1 VFLHDFRLRAD
12 NARVKTTRQSKAD
25 NSIKDTFYWPDMT
38 VSRSTRFSRL
48 FKLSHI
54 LIMRVQRRDIC
65 RFLDAQGLPD
75 ANQRYV
81 IPESF
86 ASLMSSF
93 HNRGIYSIY
102 NHFAEFCVHNNRLDE
117 EHRPIEHDNFF
128 QISSY
133 LGNRHVFGTY
143 RLKMF
148 VHLSTVVE
156 TTPNVSK
163 LDFSFASGITTTS
176 GGSAAESSLARSF
189 AFDVLPSPTVLPRAT
204 ASQVLAS
211 AGVPLLGGNPQ
222 PSIAPRS
229 VGILAAPPDAMQPLR
244 TPIAAPL
251 AAYRGLSTMH
261 SASLFA
267 ASPSLSPIRPVS
279 QRGLQMQPTPVQ
291 FPESDD
297 WILRELSSKLT
308 PALADGDAH
317 LELLVL
323 ANTLANYTLSGSM
336 SPGAAQDA
344 NNSLVS
350 PKGRSVIWADSRKAK
365 LERWEGDSVEEAEH
379 DSTSSLSA
387 GSRGAEDDYFFTMDP
402 LELESP
408 SGRVNILGVPLEDGE
423 PLEASEWEVSYSGE
437 LRRSSTVWDRLPE
450 LQQYTAREILGES
463 AFAPASCVE
472 ALGEPPADA
481 PIQQLTGFAD
491 LASTLVTTTTPNVLD
506 LLCADPQYLTLSGAA
521 ASVVPNLPGTA
532 VTTGGFF
539 WSTGEA
545 EWHLV
550 IDRNG
555 AGQDCIKSVPDNNSS
570 SYVVCMVRMCV
581 RPEGAIGQ

>member
-38 VSRSTRFSRL
+38 VRRRTWFSRL
-48 FKLSHI
+48 SKLSHI
-54 LIMRVQRRDIC
+54 LTMCVQRRDIC
-65 RFLDAQGLPD
+65 RFLDAQSLPD

-117 EHRPIEHDNFF
+117 EHRPIEHDDFF

-143 RLKMF
+143 RLKTF

-163 LDFSFASGITTTS
+163 LDLSFASGITTTS
-176 GGSAAESSLARSF
+176 GGSVTDSSLARSF
-189 AFDVLPSPTVLPRAT
+189 AFDVPPSPTVMPRTT

-211 AGVPLLGGNPQ
+211 AGAPLLGGNPH
-222 PSIAPRS
+222 ALVGPRS
-229 VGILAAPPDAMQPLR
+229 AGLLAAPPSALQPLR
-244 TPIAAPL
+244 SPFATPL
-251 AAYRGLSTMH
+251 AAYRGLSTIH
-261 SASLFA
+261 EGEKTPSLFA

-279 QRGLQMQPTPVQ
+279 QRGLLMQPTPVQ

-308 PALADGDAH
+308 PTPADGDAH

-336 SPGAAQDA
+336 SPAAAQDA

-350 PKGRSVIWADSRKAK
+350 PKGKSVIWADSRKAK
-365 LERWEGDSVEEAEH
+365 LER
-379 DSTSSLSA
+379 
-387 GSRGAEDDYFFTMDP
+387 
-402 LELESP
+402 
-408 SGRVNILGVPLEDGE
+408 
-423 PLEASEWEVSYSGE
+423 
-437 LRRSSTVWDRLPE
+437 
-450 LQQYTAREILGES
+450 
-463 AFAPASCVE
+463 
-472 ALGEPPADA
+472 
-481 PIQQLTGFAD
+481 
-491 LASTLVTTTTPNVLD
+491 
-506 LLCADPQYLTLSGAA
+506 
-521 ASVVPNLPGTA
+521 
-532 VTTGGFF
+532 
-539 WSTGEA
+539 
-545 EWHLV
+545 
-550 IDRNG
+550 
-555 AGQDCIKSVPDNNSS
+555 
-570 SYVVCMVRMCV
+570 
-581 RPEGAIGQ
+581 